1 MTSLEII
8 FVAFMILSLI
18 DLILVNIILNYLLK
32 SIDILDEKI
41 LENEQKMVKISSKM
55 GKIIEKIVKL
65 S

>member
-1 MTSLEII
+1 MTGLEII

>member
-1 MTSLEII
+1 MTGLEII

-55 GKIIEKIVKL
+55 SKIIEKIVKL

>member
-55 GKIIEKIVKL
+55 SKIIEKIVKL